1 MDQAIIE
8 LVEDL
13 EKKVRQYQKR
23 LVEYQI
29 ATEDLNEK
37 IHKLETTIERL
48 KEEDKC

>member
-29 ATEDLNEK
+29 AAEDLNKKIQYLENKIEK
-37 IHKLETTIERL
+37 IKRGG
-48 KEEDKC
+48 

>member
-13 EKKVRQYQKR
+13 EQKVRRYQKR

-29 ATEDLNEK
+29 AIEDLNKKIQYLENKIEK
-37 IHKLETTIERL
+37 IKRGG
-48 KEEDKC
+48 

>member
-8 LVEDL
+8 LIEDL

-29 ATEDLNEK
+29 ATEDLNKKIQYLENKIEK
-37 IHKLETTIERL
+37 IKRGG
-48 KEEDKC
+48 